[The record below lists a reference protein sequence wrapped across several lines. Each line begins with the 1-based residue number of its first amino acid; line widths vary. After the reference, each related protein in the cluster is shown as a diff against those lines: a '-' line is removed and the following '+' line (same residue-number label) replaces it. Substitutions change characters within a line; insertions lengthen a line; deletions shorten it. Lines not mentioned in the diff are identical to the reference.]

1 MVCDEDWDMVS
12 AALTRENLLRQ
23 FRERDTVSIVY
34 RLMIDGRPVYH
45 TMRILRD
52 PPRGKTP

>member
-1 MVCDEDWDMVS
+1 MVS